1 MTSTSET
8 QSTNKTP
15 KEKLRQ
21 LRISFYKTKGAKH
34 LWSVWN
40 ANIDKNM
47 MYCWLNSGLFLLSDC
62 SWNAAVLLHDS
73 CRCVLSARFIA
84 PEPGGFTRDEGSPS
98 MKESADA
105 GPKLTA
111 SQYANSLFI
120 YLFFNDPQVQA
131 KRVFFSVDL
140 KRKKKCPFLL
150 EIICHWHIKIRELQA
165 ESFFSAWD
173 GCLWKFSL

>member
-73 CRCVLSARFIA
+73 CQCVLSARFIA

-120 YLFFNDPQVQA
+120 YLFLNDPQVQA

-140 KRKKKCPFLL
+140 KKKKCPFFL
-150 EIICHWHIKIRELQA
+150 EIICHWHIKVRELQA
-165 ESFFSAWD
+165 ASFFFAWD